1 MKALSTTILIVVT
14 AVVILVAALVVLTI
28 FGGGVG
34 NVAEMTKLRNNCIIQ
49 CTMTCTT
56 MGSMPPT
63 WSAIGCDKAEP
74 TISHTTDCK
83 CKCESG
89 QVWCEAK
96 KSCATPAD
104 CIK

>member
-34 NVAEMTKLRNNCIIQ
+34 NVAQMTDKRNNCITQ
-49 CTMTCTT
+49 CAMTCQTL
-56 MGSMPPT
+56 GQMPPT
-63 WSAIGCDKAEP
+63 WSATGCDKVQP
-74 TISHTTDCK
+74 QISQTTDCK

-89 QVWCEAK
+89 QVWCSAK
-96 KSCATPAD
+96 NSCQTPSD